1 VVVGGMMLAPVII
14 LVTLPV
20 LILMFS
26 RRVPRV
32 AMQDAVPAPAQ

>member
-1 VVVGGMMLAPVII
+1 
-14 LVTLPV
+14 V

-32 AMQDAVPAPAQ
+32 VMQDAVPAPAQ

>member
-1 VVVGGMMLAPVII
+1 VVGGMMLAPMII

-32 AMQDAVPAPAQ
+32 VMQGAAPAPAQ